1 MVRGSEMS
9 QPVWTEET
17 FALVREGIRLAN
29 SAYTTRLPPEWYDK
43 ISQRAR
49 DLGASKPNLE
59 PGNLNVVIFHV
70 KIPSDAVAIKAPDIR
85 GLDHDKVDYETLI
98 RLNIDIALKTNPRA
112 RVFLITDLSFLNDL
126 LPDSRLNISRI
137 RVNTREPMFERVV
150 TMAAY
155 SRSSLFDQP
164 TVFLDS
170 DAFLLRPV
178 HNLFA
183 NRFDVGLT
191 HRNIFGQ
198 MPINE
203 GVIFA
208 NTTRR
213 ASVQAV
219 FDAYVASY
227 LSIEANSEIAK
238 IYSNLR
244 RWRGGQ
250 LSVNSI
256 GQGGQVYASGLS
268 IATDPRIAYLPCSA
282 YNLSEIGE
290 QEVTAGLCKRTAILH
305 LKGPRKSW
313 VNSLISVLGVS

>member
-1 MVRGSEMS
+1 MS

-29 SAYTTRLPPEWYDK
+29 SAYTERLPPEWDDK

-70 KIPSDAVAIKAPDIR
+70 KIPSDAGAIKAPDIR

-126 LPDSRLNISRI
+126 RPDSRLNISRI

-155 SRSSLFDQP
+155 SRSSLFGQP

-227 LSIEANSEIAK
+227 LSIEANSQIAE

-290 QEVTAGLCKRTAILH
+290 QEVTAALCKRTAILH

>member
-1 MVRGSEMS
+1 MS

-29 SAYTTRLPPEWYDK
+29 KAYATTLPYEWDAK
-43 ISQRAR
+43 VSRRAM
-49 DLGASKPNLE
+49 DLGNPHPDLD

-70 KIPSDAVAIKAPDIR
+70 KISADAGAVKAPDIR

-98 RLNIDIALKTNPRA
+98 RANIDIALKTNPRA
-112 RVFLITDLSFLNDL
+112 RVFLITDGSFLSEL
-126 LPDSRLNISRI
+126 IAHSRLNISRI
-137 RVNTREPMFERVV
+137 SVNTREPMFERVV

-155 SRSSLFDQP
+155 VRSGLFEQP

-170 DAFLLRPV
+170 DAFLVRPV

-191 HRNIFGQ
+191 HRNIVGQ

-208 NTTRR
+208 NT
-213 ASVQAV
+213 ASKKRVQGL
-219 FDAYVASY
+219 FDAYLASY
-227 LSIEANSEIAK
+227 LSIEKSSEMAQ

-256 GQGGQVYASGLS
+256 GQGGQVYASGLVRV
-268 IATDPRIAYLPCSA
+268 ANLRTVHLPCST
-282 YNLSEIGE
+282 YNLSEISE
-290 QEVTAGLCKRTAILH
+290 QEVTAALCKRAVVLH

-313 VNSLISVLGVS
+313 LNSLAAMLGLL

>member
-1 MVRGSEMS
+1 MS

-29 SAYTTRLPPEWYDK
+29 KAYNTSLPEEWGEK
-43 ISQRAR
+43 ISQRAKE
-49 DLGASKPNLE
+49 LGGLHAGLE
-59 PGNLNVVIFHV
+59 PGNLNIVIFHV
-70 KIPSDAVAIKAPDIR
+70 KIPSDAGSVRAPDIR
-85 GLDHDKVDYETLI
+85 GLDHDKVDYETLM
-98 RLNIDIALKTNPRA
+98 RTNIKIALKTNPRS
-112 RVFLITDLSFLNDL
+112 RLFLITDTSFLSELKPN
-126 LPDSRLNISRI
+126 SRLNISRI
-137 RVNTREPMFERVV
+137 LVNAREPMFERVI
-150 TMAAY
+150 TMSAY

-219 FDAYVASY
+219 FDGYVASY
-227 LSIEANSEIAK
+227 LSIETNSEIAK

>member
-1 MVRGSEMS
+1 MS

-29 SAYTTRLPPEWYDK
+29 NSYTTRLPLEWDEK

-49 DLGASKPNLE
+49 DLGKPHPDLE
-59 PGNLNVVIFHV
+59 PGNLNIVIFHI
-70 KIPSDAVAIKAPDIR
+70 KIPSDAGSIKAPDIR
-85 GLDHDKVDYETLI
+85 DLDHDKVDYETLI
-98 RLNIDIALKTNPRA
+98 RFNIDIALKTNPRC
-112 RVFLITDLSFLNDL
+112 RVFLITDPSFLGEL
-126 LPDSRLNISRI
+126 KSHSRLNVSRI
-137 RVNTREPMFERVV
+137 MVSAREPMLERVV
-150 TMAAY
+150 SMAAY
-155 SRSSLFDQP
+155 VRSTLFDQP
-164 TVFLDS
+164 TVFLDT

-208 NTTRR
+208 NTICKTKVR
-213 ASVQAV
+213 AL

-227 LSIEANSEIAK
+227 LSIETNPEIAK

-256 GQGGQVYASGLS
+256 GQGGQVYSSGLH
-268 IATDPRIAYLPCSA
+268 RRREFKVAYLPCSA
-282 YNLSEIGE
+282 YNLSEISE
-290 QEVTAGLCKRTAILH
+290 QEVTSILSKRTAILH
-305 LKGPRKSW
+305 LKGLRKTW
-313 VNSLISVLGVS
+313 LNSLTLALGMRSE

>member
-1 MVRGSEMS
+1 MS

-29 SAYTTRLPPEWYDK
+29 SAYTTRLPPEWDDK

-49 DLGASKPNLE
+49 DLGEGHAGLE
-59 PGNLNVVIFHV
+59 PGNLNIVIFHV
-70 KIPSDAVAIKAPDIR
+70 KIPSDAGSVKAPDIR

-98 RLNIDIALKTNPRA
+98 RTNIKIALKTNPRS
-112 RVFLITDLSFLNDL
+112 RLFLITDTSFLSELKPN
-126 LPDSRLNISRI
+126 SRLNISRI
-137 RVNTREPMFERVV
+137 LVNAREPMLERVI
-150 TMAAY
+150 TMSAY

-178 HNLFA
+178 HNIFA

-213 ASVQAV
+213 ASVQTI

-268 IATDPRIAYLPCSA
+268 IETDPRIAYLPCSA

-290 QEVTAGLCKRTAILH
+290 QEVTAALCKRTAILH